1 MSHLLVLTFLNT
13 NLLPF
18 ATVLILTA
26 VSIISE
32 LDSTKNIEAITVD
45 IHRNMIA
52 RKRRVDHFFSFT

>member
-1 MSHLLVLTFLNT
+1 MSHLLALTFSNI
-13 NLLPF
+13 NVLPF

-52 RKRRVDHFFSFT
+52 QKRMVDHFFSFI